1 MKPIR
6 IRPRADTEIDELA
19 GYIALD
25 SPDAAMRFLEA
36 VQKSF
41 ELISEQPGI
50 GTQRYAHL
58 SLLEDLR
65 MLPVCDFEKHLVFY
79 IERPGYI
86 DVLRVLHGSRDIP
99 VALVDGSEDTI

>member
-6 IRPRADTEIDELA
+6 IRPCANAEIDALA
-19 GYIALD
+19 DYIACD
-25 SPDAAMRFLEA
+25 SPDAAMRFLDA

-41 ELISEQPGI
+41 NLISAQPGI
-50 GTQRYAHL
+50 GAQRYAHL
-58 SLLEDLR
+58 PKLEGLR
-65 MLPVCDFEKHLVFY
+65 MLPVSDFEKHWVFY

-99 VALVDGSEDTI
+99 VALVKGTEDAT